1 MVSSQKVTNGVS
13 NSDGVVWAL
22 ELLKELF
29 FFVVLDLETVLLA
42 ISSLLALNV
51 EGLDHS
57 VGVVGAL
64 LSKNQFPAN

>member
-51 EGLDHS
+51 EGLDYS

-64 LSKNQFPAN
+64 LS